1 VSGCGVF
8 AGVTRKLFPQE
19 IEAES
24 MMGGCEIE
32 AFTNAQKGLAL
43 LFVSSVN
50 ELENNHVNNLRK
62 GVQISFI

>member
-1 VSGCGVF
+1 VGGCGVI
-8 AGVTRKLFPQE
+8 AGGIRKLFPQE
-19 IEAES
+19 IGAES
-24 MMGGCEIE
+24 VMGGCEIE

-50 ELENNHVNNLRK
+50 ELENNHVNSLRK